1 MIKKMIN
8 SIDINC
14 DVGEGMNNEHLLMP
28 HISSCSIACG
38 GHFGTIKS
46 IDRAIEL
53 ARENQ
58 VKIGAHPSFPDTENF
73 GRKLTHM
80 SEAAL
85 KTSIQ
90 NQLDLFLE
98 RVSFFN
104 EKLHHIKPHGALY
117 NAITVDEN
125 LANLFVDSIKKYMKD
140 AFLYVPYNSVIEKV
154 ALQNSMNIKYEAFAD
169 RNYNDDLTLVSRDQK
184 NALIMHEKDVFN
196 HVLTMVKNGKA
207 QTISSLE
214 KHIKVDTFCIH
225 GDTEN
230 AIEIVTYLS
239 ENLKKEGFKIG

>member
-1 MIKKMIN
+1 MIKKIIN

-38 GHFGTIKS
+38 GHFGTVKS
-46 IDRAIEL
+46 IDKAIEL
-53 ARENQ
+53 ARAYQ

-73 GRKLTHM
+73 GRKLIPM

-90 NQLDLFLE
+90 NQLNLFLK

-125 LANLFVDSIKKYMKD
+125 LANLFVNSIKIYMKD
-140 AFLYVPYNSVIEKV
+140 VFLYVPYNSFIEKV
-154 ALQNSMNIKYEAFAD
+154 ALQNSIKIKYEAFAD
-169 RNYNDDLTLVSRDQK
+169 RNYNDDLTLVSRNEK
-184 NALIMHEKDVFN
+184 NALITHKQDVFK
-196 HVLTMVKNGKA
+196 HVFNMAKNGKVQA
-207 QTISSLE
+207 ISSLE
-214 KHIKVDTFCIH
+214 KQIKVDTFCIH

-230 AIEIVTYLS
+230 AIEIAAYVS
-239 ENLKKEGFKIG
+239 ENLKKEGFKID